1 MAVQGVGMNVSN
13 VKERNLKEMW
23 NERLTFEALLSSL
36 SAAFINVPVSE
47 VDTKIEQ
54 ALQQMVEFLGYDRIS
69 IWRVSLDPWC
79 LTLTHSYAV
88 SGIAPLPKIIDEEM
102 MPIWAEM
109 VRKGDLYKIS
119 DVDELPESQWRE
131 KLYCREHGGI
141 KSILFIPMGV
151 SGSIVG
157 NMAFT
162 SFSLKKEWPDDLI
175 NRLRVLWEVFAN
187 ALERKRADEKINDAL
202 TEIERLK
209 NRLEVENIYLRD
221 QINIHH
227 KFEDILGQSTAITK
241 VLRKVEQV
249 AGTDSTVL
257 ILGETGTGKELIAS
271 AIHNMSG
278 RKSRSMIKLN
288 CAALPAT
295 LIEAELFGREK
306 GAYTGALTTQAGRFE
321 AADGSTIFLD
331 EIGELPLELQAKLL
345 RILQDGKI
353 ERLGSS
359 RQISVDVRI
368 ITATNRDLA
377 LAVKEGR
384 FREDLYYRLNVF
396 PIFVPPLRE
405 RREDIPLLTWSIVAE
420 FGKVFGKQ
428 IESIPKKNMDALERY
443 DWPGNVRELRNLI
456 ERSMILNNSSRLVV
470 ELPSHPETKTTPMSS
485 LEEIERSH
493 IIAVLEHTSCRI
505 RGENGAA
512 NILKIKPTTLE
523 AKMKK
528 LGIKRKV
535 IATKAE

>member
-1 MAVQGVGMNVSN
+1 MIDNAITEQ
-13 VKERNLKEMW
+13 RLKESRD
-23 NERLTFEALLSSL
+23 ERLAFEALLSSL
-36 SAAFINVPVSE
+36 SATFINVSVRE

-54 ALQQMVEFLGYDRIS
+54 ALQQMVAFLGYDRIS
-69 IWRVSLDPWC
+69 IWRVSLDPWR

-88 SGIAPLPKIIDEEM
+88 PGLAPLPKVLDEEM
-102 MPIWAEM
+102 MPVWAEM
-109 VRKGDLYKIS
+109 VRKGDIYKIS
-119 DVDELPESQWRE
+119 DVDDLPEIQWRE

-162 SFSLKKEWPDDLI
+162 SFSLKKEWPNDLI
-175 NRLRVLWEVFAN
+175 SRLRVLWEVFAN
-187 ALERKRADEKINDAL
+187 ALERKRADENINNAL
-202 TEIERLK
+202 AEIERLK
-209 NRLEVENIYLRD
+209 NRLEAENIYLRD
-221 QINIHH
+221 QIEINN
-227 KFEDILGQSTAITK
+227 KFEDILGQSSAIK
-241 VLRKVEQV
+241 NVLRKVEQV

-271 AIHNMSG
+271 AIHNKSG
-278 RKSRSMIKLN
+278 RKSRPMIKLN

-306 GAYTGALTTQAGRFE
+306 GAYTGALSTQTGRFE

-345 RILQDGKI
+345 RVLQDGTL

-359 RQISVDVRI
+359 KQISVDVRI

-377 LAVKEGR
+377 QAVREGR

-396 PIFVPPLRE
+396 PVSVPPLRE
-405 RREDIPLLTWSIVAE
+405 RREDIPLLTWAIVAE
-420 FGKVFGKQ
+420 FGKVFGKH

-470 ELPSHPETKTTPMSS
+470 ELPNLPVTRPTPMCS
-485 LEEIERSH
+485 LEEVERAH
-493 IIAVLEHTSCRI
+493 IISVLEHTGCRI
-505 RGENGAA
+505 RGEKGAA
-512 NILKIKPTTLE
+512 KILAVKPTTME

-528 LGIKRKV
+528 LGIRRKV
-535 IATKAE
+535 IATREG